1 MSKRF
6 LQVFI
11 LFFFVLSTGLV
22 QAQDHGHH
30 HGDGHQ
36 HDHGAQAQP
45 SHVTPDTTLAQP
57 TGAAHT
63 APNAD
68 GTHGAGQGHGGHN
81 PCEHP
86 EEPFNASENAIHHIA
101 DANALHIYGDLY
113 LHLPCF
119 LYAPSKG
126 WTLLSSTAKFDAHHH
141 GNGTKVIDGY
151 VLAHGNVMRISDSTF
166 PSGEQTMECVYTEK
180 YTQDGKEKERSF
192 ALVGGQAYPLDKK
205 TSFDGGLMGGGITSF
220 YDYSITRNVFAM
232 LLSCL
237 LLFFG
242 FRGVASAMKKRE
254 GQAPTGFQNFME
266 PLVEFVRDDIAKPN
280 IGDHKYEKFMPFL
293 LTIFFFIL
301 GLNLLG
307 QIPFFPGGANVTG
320 ALTITAV
327 LALVVFFVT
336 NLNGNK
342 HYWSHI
348 FNMPGVPKPLLA
360 IITPVEILGVF
371 IKPFT
376 LLLRLFANITA
387 GHIVILSF
395 VSLIFIFGDSGKS
408 LSGTGLGIAI
418 SVPLTIFAMAL
429 ELLVAFLQAYV
440 FTMLTAVYI
449 GGATEEAHH

>member
-1 MSKRF
+1 MFRGLLTGIFSI
-6 LQVFI
+6 V
-11 LFFFVLSTGLV
+11 FVLSLSTV
-22 QAQDHGHH
+22 HAQDHNHH
-30 HGDGHQ
+30 ADGHGHPVTTETMQ
-36 HDHGAQAQP
+36 HDTVQH
-45 SHVTPDTTLAQP
+45 P
-57 TGAAHT
+57 TVGQMEANHDNPEA
-63 APNAD
+63 
-68 GTHGAGQGHGGHN
+68 THGVDGQHGEAHD
-81 PCEHP
+81 PCAHHETN
-86 EEPFNASENAIHHIA
+86 FNASENAIHHIA
-101 DANALHIYGDLY
+101 DANAVHIFGDTY
-113 LHLPCF
+113 LHLPAI
-119 LYAPSKG
+119 LYAPNGG
-126 WTLLSSTAKFDAHHH
+126 WTFLGSTAKFDAHSH

-151 VLAHGNVMRISDSTF
+151 VLAHGSILHIADQNF
-166 PSGEQTMECVYTEK
+166 PKGEQALECVYTETYK
-180 YTQDGKEKERSF
+180 DEKGNDKERAF

-220 YDYSITRNVFAM
+220 YDYSITKNVFAM

-242 FRGVASAMKKRE
+242 FRSVASAMKKRE

-266 PLVEFVRDDIAKPN
+266 PLVEFVRDDIAVPN
-280 IGDHKYEKFMPFL
+280 LGEHKSEKFMPLL

-336 NLNGNK
+336 NINGNK
-342 HYWSHI
+342 HYWGHI

-360 IITPVEILGVF
+360 IVTPVEILGVF

-395 VSLIFIFGDSGKS
+395 VSLIYIFGKDGQN
-408 LSGTGLGIAI
+408 LSGVGVAIA
-418 SVPLTIFAMAL
+418 VPLTLFAMAL

-440 FTMLTAVYI
+440 FTLLAAVYI
-449 GGATEEAHH
+449 GSATEEAHH